1 MVVFDKIHDFYRE
14 IKFFFQRGIKGY
26 CDKDL
31 WSIDYWFIKTIIPML
46 EEFNEIKHGVPI
58 DMEEE
63 EWTMEIKNM
72 IYCFKESTDEYC
84 SEKNEYEE
92 DFHNLIWRDYA
103 MPNKYKDE
111 EELRQKW
118 IDREYE
124 IDKYKEKMRNKG
136 FELFSKYYDNLWD

>member
-1 MVVFDKIHDFYRE
+1 
-14 IKFFFQRGIKGY
+14 
-26 CDKDL
+26 
-31 WSIDYWFIKTIIPML
+31 ML